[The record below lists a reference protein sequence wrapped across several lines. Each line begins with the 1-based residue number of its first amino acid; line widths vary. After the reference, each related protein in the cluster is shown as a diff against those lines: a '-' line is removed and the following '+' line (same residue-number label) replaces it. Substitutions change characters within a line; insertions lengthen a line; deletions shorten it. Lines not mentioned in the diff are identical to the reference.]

1 VGSLL
6 SKAELGAA
14 EHALER
20 ANEAEMSAAGV
31 IALDGAHA
39 NLDLGQ
45 LADPGRRRRLNQDWG

>member
-1 VGSLL
+1 LL